1 VTGDHR
7 PSGRVIERPPTRLR
21 RPHTVRRLGV
31 WQCAD
36 HAPDP
41 TRLQAG
47 AGTSRRAGTRRVFV
61 VDDDPA
67 IRMVCRYN
75 LVASGIEV
83 VEAPDGEEALEL
95 LSREQ
100 VDLVLLDVMM
110 PRLDGWDVA
119 RRLGGSIPIV
129 FLTARAED
137 ADREAAVAL
146 GAVGYI
152 LKPFD
157 PVSLASRL
165 ETILARLDRGE
176 RDQLQREML
185 RGNT

>member
-1 VTGDHR
+1 
-7 PSGRVIERPPTRLR
+7 
-21 RPHTVRRLGV
+21 VRRLGV
-31 WQCAD
+31 WQCAA
-36 HAPDP
+36 HAREPK
-41 TRLQAG
+41 RLQAG
-47 AGTSRRAGTRRVFV
+47 AGTSRPAGTRRVFV

-75 LVASGIEV
+75 LVASGVEV
-83 VEAPDGEEALEL
+83 VEATNGKEALEL
-95 LSREQ
+95 LSRER
-100 VDLVLLDVMM
+100 VDLILLDVMM
-110 PRLDGWDVA
+110 PVLDGWEVA
-119 RRLGGSIPIV
+119 RKLAGSTPIV

-152 LKPFD
+152 VKPFD
-157 PVSLASRL
+157 PVSLAARL

-185 RGNT
+185 RGNS

>member
-1 VTGDHR
+1 MTGGQR
-7 PSGRVIERPPTRLR
+7 PAGRVTERAPTRLR

-36 HAPDP
+36 HARDP
-41 TRLQAG
+41 RGLQAG

-83 VEAPDGEEALEL
+83 VEAGNGKEALEL
-95 LSREQ
+95 LSSEQ
-100 VDLVLLDVMM
+100 VDLILLDVMM
-110 PRLDGWDVA
+110 PVLDGWDVA
-119 RRLGGSIPIV
+119 RRLGGSTPIV

-157 PVSLASRL
+157 PVSLAAQL
-165 ETILARLDRGE
+165 ETILTRLDRGE

-185 RGNT
+185 RGNP